1 VTVIVP
7 ALCSVVRLNVSPS
20 APLRLY
26 RMVDEPVAREALVAA
41 YVSPAAARFSRD
53 RGYLG
58 EAPARAALRLSLKR
72 IGAVPVDVVDLE
84 PDGLGVDGARL
95 PDSAPAMRQLAGPAA
110 TSRSMGLRGR
120 GARRSLA
127 DRRRD
132 HPELGQPVLRS
143 RAAGP
148 GPPCSSRV
156 DAQGATGIVRRSA
169 EARVSQTPEE
179 LGLEVELR
187 RPRRRRR
194 DPIPRGHGGRR
205 LGRSAKGLARDA
217 AMLLFGDVAR
227 RQRSP
232 VKVSHTK
239 RGHSARWGAHGA
251 YLAREG
257 AQRPVKASC
266 PGTNDT
272 RRVFGESRTYSR
284 VLLPQA
290 RCVSRR
296 SGPHLLRVGIRPA
309 CARYGPL
316 TMSGSPDRS
325 RRFEKTQRSQLSE
338 QCEPC
343 SQESARVGHRA
354 PEAPVA
360 GLLWRPIRSAGVS
373 CTPHPERLRDRRSNE
388 EGSPRATGWP
398 RQ

>member
-1 VTVIVP
+1 
-7 ALCSVVRLNVSPS
+7 
-20 APLRLY
+20 
-26 RMVDEPVAREALVAA
+26 
-41 YVSPAAARFSRD
+41 
-53 RGYLG
+53 
-58 EAPARAALRLSLKR
+58 
-72 IGAVPVDVVDLE
+72 
-84 PDGLGVDGARL
+84 
-95 PDSAPAMRQLAGPAA
+95 
-110 TSRSMGLRGR
+110 
-120 GARRSLA
+120 
-127 DRRRD
+127 
-132 HPELGQPVLRS
+132 
-143 RAAGP
+143 
-148 GPPCSSRV
+148 
-156 DAQGATGIVRRSA
+156 
-169 EARVSQTPEE
+169 
-179 LGLEVELR
+179 
-187 RPRRRRR
+187 
-194 DPIPRGHGGRR
+194 
-205 LGRSAKGLARDA
+205 
-217 AMLLFGDVAR
+217 MLLFGDVAR

-284 VLLPQA
+284 VLLRQA

-360 GLLWRPIRSAGVS
+360 GLLWRPIRSAGVI

-398 RQ
+398 RNERGPRGADCAAAHWRRRTSGASCPSGRSSGAGPFPVPLNPSAGTSVGDDALMTLRELSAYSRLSLRTLQRHVAGLTRWRLPPYRVGGKILVRRSEFDGWLEQWRRDALELQLRVGPTRLRRSATVPS